1 MPAEFLTPEQARR
14 YGRYNGDPAPAQ
26 LAKYF
31 FLDDKDRAEIAS
43 HRGTHNRLG
52 YAIQLCTVR
61 FLGTFLPEPT
71 DVPSIVVKHLAEQLE
86 IPEIRTAWDSIAS
99 DSRRTILTPAKFG
112 SGTVTAISPRSQNTG
127 VWCAG
132 SIRELG

>member
-14 YGRYNGDPAPAQ
+14 YGCYNGDPAPAQ
-26 LAKYF
+26 LANYF
-31 FLDDKDRAEIAS
+31 FLDDNDRAEVAS

-71 DVPSIVVKHLAEQLE
+71 DIPWIVVKHRPSNWRFQM
-86 IPEIRTAWDSIAS
+86 
-99 DSRRTILTPAKFG
+99 
-112 SGTVTAISPRSQNTG
+112 
-127 VWCAG
+127 
-132 SIRELG
+132 

>member
-14 YGRYNGDPAPAQ
+14 YGRYNEAPAPAQ

-31 FLDDKDRAEIAS
+31 FLDDHDRAEIAW
-43 HRGTHNRLG
+43 HRGAHNRLG

-71 DVPSIVVKHLAEQLE
+71 EVPATVAKHLAEQLD
-86 IPEIRTAWDSIAS
+86 IPDTNCLAQYRG
-99 DSRRTILTPAKFG
+99 R
-112 SGTVTAISPRSQNTG
+112 
-127 VWCAG
+127 
-132 SIRELG
+132 

>member
-1 MPAEFLTPEQARR
+1 MPAEFLTPEQAQR

-31 FLDDKDRAEIAS
+31 FLDDNDRAEVAS

-71 DVPSIVVKHLAEQLE
+71 DVPSNVRWL
-86 IPEIRTAWDSIAS
+86 
-99 DSRRTILTPAKFG
+99 
-112 SGTVTAISPRSQNTG
+112 
-127 VWCAG
+127 
-132 SIRELG
+132 

>member
-31 FLDDKDRAEIAS
+31 FLDDNDRAEIAS

-86 IPEIRTAWDSIAS
+86 N
-99 DSRRTILTPAKFG
+99 SRCQLP
-112 SGTVTAISPRSQNTG
+112 GTVS
-127 VWCAG
+127 
-132 SIRELG
+132 